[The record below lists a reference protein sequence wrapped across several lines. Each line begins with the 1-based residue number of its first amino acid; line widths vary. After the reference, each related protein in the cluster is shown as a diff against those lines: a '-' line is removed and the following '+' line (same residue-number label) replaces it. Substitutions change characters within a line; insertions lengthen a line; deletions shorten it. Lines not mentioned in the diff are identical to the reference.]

1 MLRRDF
7 LFDKGG
13 QSISIGIILVNLIL
27 RRSQMASKS
36 GQRFDKLTVPSSI
49 EGVSRREFLGK
60 TTQFAVGAI
69 AAGMLSSCA
78 RPTAVGTKAGVIGA
92 NNRINLAIIGV
103 RGRGI
108 KLAEGFSQIPDVRI
122 KTLCDIDANLFAERV
137 KKIEDIQ
144 KFAPGTE
151 KDLRRVF
158 EDKEID
164 AVGVAT
170 PNHWHA
176 LATIWAIQAG
186 KHVYVEKP
194 CSHNIREGRRMVE
207 AANKY
212 GRLVQCGCQNRSLNN
227 VQRAIKFLH
236 DGGIGEVYMARG
248 LCYKARDTIG
258 KVPDGIGTG
267 PQYKYFVW
275 NNPGVNFD
283 ADYMGRVDYDMW
295 LGPAPQRHFN
305 YNRFHYNWH
314 WNWDYGNG
322 DIGNQGPHQ
331 FDIARWGL
339 NKNEHPVKISS
350 MGGYFGPESDQQTP
364 NMQSAVFEYADGKI
378 MQFDVR
384 GIYTNDE
391 AAMFAATENKEIVKK
406 LQDGVGVGNLFYGTK
421 GWMYINDT
429 VWKTYL
435 GRKNEPGPCS
445 ETSEESANPNDPA
458 GAGSQGH
465 FVNFITAL
473 RNGKKEDLNCNIEE
487 GAMSTAL
494 PHLAN
499 IAYRLGRTLVFDGK
513 TEKFVSDGQAD
524 DMLTRNYRQPYAV
537 PDRV

>member
-1 MLRRDF
+1 
-7 LFDKGG
+7 
-13 QSISIGIILVNLIL
+13 
-27 RRSQMASKS
+27 MASNN
-36 GQRFDKLTVPSSI
+36 GHI
-49 EGVSRREFLGK
+49 SRREFLGK
-60 TTQFAVGAI
+60 TTQFAAGAI

-78 RPTAVGTKAGVIGA
+78 RPTAVSTKAGIIGA
-92 NNRINLAIIGV
+92 NDRINIAIIGV

-108 KLAEGFSQIPDVRI
+108 KLAEGFSQIPNVRI

-137 KKIEDIQ
+137 KKIDGLQ
-144 KFAPGTE
+144 HFPPLTE

-158 EDKEID
+158 EDKDID

-176 LATIWAIQAG
+176 LATVWACQAG

-194 CSHNIREGRRMVE
+194 CSHNIREGRKMVE

-212 GRLVQCGCQNRSLNN
+212 GCLVQCGCQNRSLNN
-227 VQRAIKFLH
+227 VQRAVKFLH
-236 DGGIGEVYMARG
+236 DGGIGDVYMARG
-248 LCYKARDTIG
+248 LCYKARDPIG

-267 PQYKYFVW
+267 PRYKYFIW

-283 ADYMGRVDYDMW
+283 ADYMAKVDYDMW
-295 LGPAPQRHFN
+295 LGPAPVRPFN

-331 FDIARWGL
+331 FDLARWGL

-364 NMQSAVFEYADGKI
+364 NMQSATFEYADGKI

-391 AAMFAATENKEIVKK
+391 AAMFTTVEKSVADTDPNAAPKIVKELIK
-406 LQDGVGVGNLFYGTK
+406 IQDGVGVGNLFYGTK
-421 GWMYINDT
+421 GWMYLNDT
-429 VWKTYL
+429 VWKTYF
-435 GRKNEPGPCS
+435 GRKNEPGPHS
-445 ETSEESANPNDPA
+445 EASEESANPNDPA
-458 GAGSQGH
+458 GAGSQSH

-473 RNGKKEDLNCNIEE
+473 RNGKKGDLTCNIEE
-487 GAMSTAL
+487 GAMSTVL

-499 IAYRLGRTLVFDGK
+499 ISYRLGRTLVFDGK
-513 TEKFVSDGQAD
+513 NERFVSDGQANR
-524 DMLTRNYRQPYAV
+524 MLSRNYRKPYAV

>member
-1 MLRRDF
+1 
-7 LFDKGG
+7 
-13 QSISIGIILVNLIL
+13 
-27 RRSQMASKS
+27 MASN
-36 GQRFDKLTVPSSI
+36 SSQI
-49 EGVSRREFLGK
+49 SRREFLGK
-60 TTQFAVGAI
+60 TTQFAAGAI

-78 RPTAVGTKAGVIGA
+78 RPAAVSTKSRVLGA
-92 NNRINLAIIGV
+92 NDRINIAIIGV
-103 RGRGI
+103 RGRGMP
-108 KLAEGFSQIPDVRI
+108 LAEGFAKIPNVKI

-137 KKIEDIQ
+137 KKIDEIQ
-144 KFAPGTE
+144 HFAPATE
-151 KDLRRVF
+151 KNLQRVF
-158 EDKEID
+158 EDKDID

-176 LATIWAIQAG
+176 LAMIWACQAG

-194 CSHNIREGRRMVE
+194 CSHNIREGRRMIE
-207 AANKY
+207 AAGKY
-212 GRLVQCGCQNRSLNN
+212 GRIVQCGFQNRSLNN

-248 LCYKARDTIG
+248 LCYKARDPIG

-267 PQYKYFVW
+267 PQYKYSVW

-283 ADYMGRVDYDMW
+283 ADYMSRVDYDMW
-295 LGPAPQRHFN
+295 LGPAPQRPFN

-339 NKNEHPVKISS
+339 NKNEHPVKVSS
-350 MGGYFGPESDQQTP
+350 LGGYFGPESDQQTP
-364 NMQSAVFEYADGKI
+364 NTQSAVFEYADGKI

-391 AAMFAATENKEIVKK
+391 AAMFATVEKTVADIDPNAAPKIVKELIK
-406 LQDGVGVGNLFYGTK
+406 IQDGVGVGNLFYGTK
-421 GWMYINDT
+421 GWMYLNDT
-429 VWKTYL
+429 VWKTYF

-445 ETSEESANPNDPA
+445 ETLEESANPNDPA
-458 GAGSQGH
+458 GSGSQGH
-465 FVNFITAL
+465 FMNFITAL
-473 RNGKKEDLNCNIEE
+473 RSGKKEDLNCPIET
-487 GAMSTAL
+487 GFMSTVL

-499 IAYRLGRTLVFDGK
+499 ISYRLGRTVIFDGK
-513 TEKFVSDGQAD
+513 KEKFVSDGQAD
-524 DMLTRNYRQPYAV
+524 KMLTRNYRRPYAV